1 MVATLLAFLV
11 GTLAGVVTGLLHTKG
26 KIDGLLAGI
35 LTMIALYSIN
45 LRIMGKAN
53 VSAAGREHRDVPA
66 ARKPAAWAPG
76 PRLALMFVGC
86 LVVVALIVWFL
97 RTDVGLAMRATGD
110 NEEMI
115 RSFGVSTDN
124 QKILGLALS
133 NGLVGFSGAVIA
145 QFQGFADIGM
155 GIGVILI
162 GLASVIVGQAIF
174 GQRFIW
180 IAALAVVFGSVVY
193 RLVIQLALNAGLEV
207 NDMKLISAVLVVVA
221 LILPQWKGFSKFA
234 NRIRI
239 RGKATTDTEV
249 KERWEPMLEISNLS
263 KTFFPGTVNERK
275 ALRNINLNLTD
286 GRIRHGDRLQRR
298 RQVDRAEHGRRQAAP
313 GHRDRAASTAR
324 KSPSLPDHARAK
336 YIGRVFQDPMAGTAP
351 NMTIEENMST
361 GPGPRQVPRAGPR
374 ASPSASAS
382 SSSRSCAP
390 WNSGW
395 RTGSRPRSGLLS
407 GGQRQALSLLMATFS
422 GPEDPAAR

>member
-1 MVATLLAFLV
+1 MITAVELGLIYAIMALGVYLTFRILDFPDLTVDGSFTSGAATASILIVNGTNPLIATLLAFVV
-11 GTLAGVVTGLLHTKG
+11 GALAGVITGLLHTKG

-53 VSAAGREHRDVPA
+53 VSLLGEDTLISPLREN
-66 ARKPAAWAPG
+66 
-76 PRLALMFVGC
+76 RLLGTPTSLAILFLGC
-86 LVVVALIVWFL
+86 LMVVGLIVWFL

-133 NGLVGFSGAVIA
+133 NGLVAFAGALIA

-180 IAALAVVFGSVVY
+180 LAALAVVLGSVIY

-207 NDMKLISAVLVVVA
+207 NDMKLISAVLVVIA

-239 RGKATTDTEV
+239 RGKATTNQDIKEV
-249 KERWEPMLEISNLS
+249 GID
-263 KTFFPGTVNERK
+263 
-275 ALRNINLNLTD
+275 A
-286 GRIRHGDRLQRR
+286 
-298 RQVDRAEHGRRQAAP
+298 
-313 GHRDRAASTAR
+313 
-324 KSPSLPDHARAK
+324 
-336 YIGRVFQDPMAGTAP
+336 
-351 NMTIEENMST
+351 
-361 GPGPRQVPRAGPR
+361 
-374 ASPSASAS
+374 
-382 SSSRSCAP
+382 
-390 WNSGW
+390 
-395 RTGSRPRSGLLS
+395 
-407 GGQRQALSLLMATFS
+407 
-422 GPEDPAAR
+422 